1 MMRRLVPWLALA
13 LAAPLHGG
21 DWPQWGHDHT
31 RNMASGD
38 PGVIDTFKAPSID
51 PKTEQADLK
60 TAENVRWVAKVGSQ
74 TYGNPTVAGG
84 RVFVG
89 TNNQSPRDPKHKGD
103 RGIVMALDAVSGEL
117 VWQLVVPKLGTGK
130 VSDWEYLGVCSSPAV
145 EGDRVYVVTN
155 RCEVLCLD
163 AKGQADGNAG
173 PCTDE
178 AKYVSVD
185 GKPVQIGP
193 KDADIIWRYDMR
205 TELGIFPHNISSCSV
220 LILGE
225 RLYVTTSNG
234 QDWTHVTIPNPR
246 APALCVLDKK
256 TGELAGEEVSGIS
269 QRILHGDWSSP
280 SGGEVKGAKQVFF
293 GGPDGILYG
302 FAADPVREADGT
314 LVLREVWRV
323 DANPP
328 EHRVKDGKP
337 IKYPDRYGPSEII
350 ATPVYWNGRVY
361 VAVGQDPEHGM
372 GVGQLSCVDP
382 AEATGNA
389 TPTVKWRATID
400 RSLSTVAIAGGLLF
414 AADFSGFVY
423 CFDPETGKL
432 HWKHDTESNIWG
444 SPLAVDGKV
453 FIGNESGNLFVF
465 KASQEMKLLATI
477 ELGAAIYSTPV
488 VAGGVLYLATQTHLY
503 AVGPPRR

>member
-1 MMRRLVPWLALA
+1 MRRWVAWVAVA
-13 LAAPLHGG
+13 LAAPVIAGEC
-21 DWPQWGHDHT
+21 PQWGHDHT
-31 RNMASGD
+31 RNMASDD
-38 PGVIDTFKAPSID
+38 PGVVETFKAPAID
-51 PKTEQADLK
+51 AKTEQADMK
-60 TAENVRWVAKVGSQ
+60 TAQNVRWVAKLGSQ

-103 RGIVMALDAVSGEL
+103 RGIVMALDAASGEL
-117 VWQLVVPKLGTGK
+117 AWQLVVPKLGTGK

-145 EGDRVYVVTN
+145 EGDRVFVVTN

-173 PCTDE
+173 PYTDE

-193 KDADIIWRYDMR
+193 KDADIVWRYDMR
-205 TELGIFPHNISSCSV
+205 AELGIFPHNITSCSV

-280 SGGEVKGAKQVFF
+280 SGGEVKGASQVFF
-293 GGPDGILYG
+293 GGPDGFLYG
-302 FAADPVREADGT
+302 FQAEPVKQADGT
-314 LVLREVWRV
+314 LALEELWRV

-337 IKYPDRYGPSEII
+337 IKYPDKYGPSEII
-350 ATPVYWNGRVY
+350 ATPVFWNGRVY
-361 VAVGQDPEHGM
+361 AAVGQDPEHGM
-372 GVGQLSCVDP
+372 GVGQLICVDP

-389 TPTVKWRATID
+389 TPTAKWRAAID
-400 RSLSTVAIAGGLLF
+400 RSLSTVAIKDGLLF
-414 AADFSGFVY
+414 AADFTGWVY

-453 FIGNESGNLFVF
+453 FIGNESGKLLVYQ
-465 KASQEMKLLATI
+465 ASREMKLLSAV
-477 ELGAAIYSTPV
+477 EVGAAVYSTPV
-488 VAGGVLYLATQTHLY
+488 VADGVLYLATQTHLY
-503 AVGPPRR
+503 AVGAPKK